1 MELTLDQAL
10 KQGVKAHQAGR
21 LQEANKV
28 YGAIL
33 QAQPKHPDANHNMGM
48 LSAVEGNIKQ
58 ALPFFKTALET
69 KPSVAQFWLSYIDA
83 LIKLDRYTDAK
94 AVFDQA
100 KKQGAKGDAFAQLEK
115 QLSKSDAHPQDP
127 NSKQLQPIIDLYTR
141 GLLKQALFDS
151 KKMLEIFPN
160 SLALYN
166 LCGAVNMGL
175 AQFNAAVDNYT
186 QAIKIDPNNAE
197 HYYNMGVAFSSK
209 GDLDAAISSYTQ
221 ALKFKPDY
229 TQVHSNLGV
238 ALKDKG
244 HLEAAIDSY
253 KQALKTE
260 PNNAGAQSNLLDL
273 LTSYTPKKEDPNPIV
288 AVNETIRNIDIKKA
302 ISMGIISDAQVVGLF
317 TKAAGHIIS
326 SGIEVRTGRSQTYRK
341 STIDLNCDRHK
352 LIFKEQNIIPEF
364 CFGCYKVQ
372 VEPRSIIELIK
383 LYLVFE
389 QLELDENNNRKCMI
403 ELRPAIS
410 GFYKGLIF
418 CSGLKQAN
426 QIADRLNSIVKQRIG
441 SGLPAIVK
449 RGCSEYP
456 IAFPDYKEINH
467 SGPQLMN
474 YNNDWKVVEDNH
486 DRKAPART
494 KGIMPSSSGLNLRDL
509 LVIQRWLD
517 YARGIGDPSAD
528 LINQNPVRDQR
539 IYNLAKARLDLFHF
553 NN

>member
-1 MELTLDQAL
+1 MGNAL
-10 KQGVKAHQAGR
+10 Q
-21 LQEANKV
+21 
-28 YGAIL
+28 
-33 QAQPKHPDANHNMGM
+33 D
-48 LSAVEGNIKQ
+48 
-58 ALPFFKTALET
+58 
-69 KPSVAQFWLSYIDA
+69 
-83 LIKLDRYTDAK
+83 
-94 AVFDQA
+94 
-100 KKQGAKGDAFAQLEK
+100 KGD
-115 QLSKSDAHPQDP
+115 P
-127 NSKQLQPIIDLYTR
+127 
-141 GLLKQALFDS
+141 
-151 KKMLEIFPN
+151 
-160 SLALYN
+160 
-166 LCGAVNMGL
+166 
-175 AQFNAAVDNYT
+175 
-186 QAIKIDPNNAE
+186 
-197 HYYNMGVAFSSK
+197 
-209 GDLDAAISSYTQ
+209 
-221 ALKFKPDY
+221 
-229 TQVHSNLGV
+229 
-238 ALKDKG
+238 
-244 HLEAAIDSY
+244 EAAIVSY
-253 KQALKTE
+253 KQSLKIKPDNSEATE
-260 PNNAGAQSNLLDL
+260 NLVLL
-273 LTSYTPKKEDPNPIV
+273 LTSYIPQKEDLNLIV
-288 AVNETIRNIDIKKA
+288 MVNEKIRNIDIKNTLN
-302 ISMGIISDAQVVGLF
+302 IISDDQIINLFSESSSYMSHYGLGLN
-317 TKAAGHIIS
+317 TQL
-326 SGIEVRTGRSQTYRK
+326 SQTYRRN
-341 STIDLNCDRHK
+341 SVDLNCKRHESIFNDR
-352 LIFKEQNIIPEF
+352 NIIPEF

-474 YNNDWKVVEDNH
+474 YNNDWKLVEDNH